1 MNKRTTLALLSVM
14 LLGISPLSAFA
25 QQEAPAHES
34 GKTTAKDVKQDVNKT
49 AKTIKSYSVEKRD
62 EAAKNA
68 KTALDALDV
77 RIAAMEKQID
87 RNWDKMSKSAREES
101 RSTLQALHEQ
111 RIKAAEW
118 YGALKNSNADA
129 WEHMKQGFSGAYQ
142 SLQHALEKAQKSYQQ
157 DEKK

>member
-1 MNKRTTLALLSVM
+1 MNKRTALALFSVM
-14 LLGISPLSAFA
+14 LLGIPSLSASA
-25 QQEAPAHES
+25 QQEAPAHEN
-34 GKTTAKDVKQDVNKT
+34 GKTTTKEVRQDVNKA

-62 EAAKNA
+62 EAARNA

-87 RNWDKMSKSAREES
+87 KNWDKMSKSAREES

-129 WEHMKQGFSGAYQ
+129 WEHMKQGFSDAYQ
-142 SLQHALEKAQKSYQQ
+142 SLQHALEKAQKAYQK
-157 DEKK
+157 DDNK

>member
-1 MNKRTTLALLSVM
+1 MNKRTTLALFSVL
-14 LLGISPLSAFA
+14 LLGIPSLNAFA
-25 QQEAPAHES
+25 QQEPPAHES
-34 GKTTAKDVKQDVNKT
+34 GKTTGKDVQQDASKT
-49 AKTIKSYSVEKRD
+49 ARTIRSYSVEKRD
-62 EAAKNA
+62 EAARNA

-77 RIAAMEKQID
+77 RIAAIEKQID
-87 RNWDKMSKSAREES
+87 RNWDKMNKSAREEA

-129 WEHMKQGFSGAYQ
+129 WEHMKQGFSDAYQ
-142 SLQHALEKAQKSYQQ
+142 SLQHALEKAQKSYQK